1 MVKHSY
7 TNLYYPKLCQ
17 SYTPKIF
24 LFHLLLINKL
34 SINESCKQLWEVN
47 TYSACFYFCSV
58 NKAHSVFKFTFKS
71 VTFFLIF
78 FLISY
83 HIFFLILL
91 LTLLRSLLELRTE
104 LKKKKKKNIIEERMK
119 WLQCMGFICLFSSC
133 SQLLIFYILQA
144 TIKSSIFIIHYSC
157 IGSL

>member
-58 NKAHSVFKFTFKS
+58 NKTHSVFKFTFKS

-104 LKKKKKKNIIEERMK
+104 LKKKKKGILLRKGWNDFSA
-119 WLQCMGFICLFSSC
+119 WVLFVC
-133 SQLLIFYILQA
+133 FLLVHNYSF
-144 TIKSSIFIIHYSC
+144 SIFSK
-157 IGSL
+157 LL